1 MKSNITKHPCAN
13 KCTDFKE
20 EQCNTCLIPSN
31 STELELTSNDF
42 LVGDVVCITEA
53 WRPNANN
60 LYVFENAIG
69 DSVQVSL
76 FAHGISRAIAIA
88 AGFCVSIEN
97 IRHATV
103 AELQV
108 KRRLTEAEQ
117 ALAEVS

>member
-60 LYVFENAIG
+60 LYVFENFIG
-69 DSVQVSL
+69 DTAQVSL
-76 FAHGISRAIAIA
+76 FTSGISKTMAIASYLLY
-88 AGFCVSIEN
+88 C
-97 IRHATV
+97 
-103 AELQV
+103 Q
-108 KRRLTEAEQ
+108 
-117 ALAEVS
+117 

>member
-20 EQCNTCLIPSN
+20 EQCNTCLTPSN